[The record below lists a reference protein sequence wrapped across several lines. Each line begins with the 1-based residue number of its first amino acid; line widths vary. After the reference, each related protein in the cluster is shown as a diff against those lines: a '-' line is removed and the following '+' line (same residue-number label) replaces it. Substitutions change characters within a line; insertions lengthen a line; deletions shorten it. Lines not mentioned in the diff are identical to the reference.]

1 MAKVKMM
8 SIEIVALLKDSKK
21 VLELLQRRGAVQLS
35 QGAPEGRME
44 RLDTGRSV
52 AILEKQKATVLRA
65 LAVLDE
71 YAPAKTSLLASLS
84 GRKRL
89 SLSQFAEKSERIDE
103 AMRRAYDI
111 IALQKRIVNAKAEIA
126 QLSAQMDALAPWRA
140 LDLPM
145 SLRGTEMTRA
155 FFGTLPGLYSREDI
169 LKALENDF
177 PDGLL
182 AELEVISASREQS
195 CVFALAHKSAAEEFE
210 KALRAL
216 GFSWVGDSSDILPSK
231 AIYACQSKIEHLK
244 RESDDC
250 AAMLRSSAAAR
261 EDLLFAADH
270 FTLRRDRYEA
280 LQELMLTENTFVLSG
295 YVPQDSAGRL
305 AEELRKKFT
314 LAVSIAEPG
323 EDEDVPVLL
332 KNNALVAPLEDITA
346 SYSLPSR
353 DDIDPNAPMAV
364 FYYLFFGM
372 MLSDAGYG
380 LLISVVTGL
389 ILRFKRPEGSLKLNL
404 QKFFLCGLSTVFWGA
419 LFGSWFGN
427 IVNVVSVSYFG
438 GSDIMKPLWF
448 DPAADPMRLLVFS
461 IGLGFVHVIAGLGI
475 KFYMFWKGGKKLDAL
490 FDIGLWW
497 VVFAGL
503 LCLVAGYQINTGFP
517 LSTVGGAVAIAGAA
531 GLVLTQ
537 GRDSPSLGGKILGGL
552 GSLYGITGYFSDVL
566 SYCRLMALGLVTGI
580 IGTVFN
586 AIGNLAGTSFFG
598 TVMLIAVFAA
608 GHAINLAI
616 NCLGAYVHCNR
627 LQYVEFFSKFYEGG
641 GKPFK
646 PLTVNTKYYTFEEE
660 TNHV

>member
-8 SIEIVALLKDSKK
+8 SIEIVALLRDSKK
-21 VLELLQRRGAVQLS
+21 VLELLQRRGAVQIKEC
-35 QGAPEGRME
+35 APEGHME

-52 AILEKQKATVLRA
+52 AILEKQKATVMSA
-65 LAVLDE
+65 LSVLDE
-71 YAPAKTSLLASLS
+71 YAPAKSSLLASFG

-89 SLSQFAEKSERIDE
+89 SLSQFAEKDAKIDDI
-103 AMRRAYDI
+103 MRRAYDI
-111 IALQKRIVNAKAEIA
+111 IALQKRILDAKAEIVR
-126 QLSAQMDALAPWRA
+126 LSAQIDALAPWRA
-140 LDLPM
+140 LDITM
-145 SLRGTEMTRA
+145 SLRGTETTRA
-155 FFGTLPGLYSREDI
+155 FFGTLPGLYSRENI

-182 AELEVISASREQS
+182 AEVEVISASREQS
-195 CVFALAHKSAAEEFE
+195 CVFALAHESAAEEFE
-210 KALRAL
+210 KAVRAL
-216 GFSWVGDSSDILPSK
+216 GFSRISDPSDILPSK
-231 AIYACQSKIEHLK
+231 AIEACESKIEGLRK
-244 RESDDC
+244 QIDDC
-250 AAMLRSSAAAR
+250 AVALKDSADAR
-261 EDLLFAADH
+261 DDLLFAADH

-295 YVPQDSAGRL
+295 YVPQDRAERL
-305 AEELRKKFT
+305 SEELKRKFT
-314 LAVSIAEPG
+314 VAVSISEPT

-332 KNNALVAPLEDITA
+332 KNNALVEPLEDITA
-346 SYSLPSR
+346 AYSLPSKS
-353 DDIDPNAPMAV
+353 DIDPNVPMAF

-380 LLISVVTGL
+380 LLISIATWL
-389 ILRFKRPEGSLKLNL
+389 ILRFKRPEGSLKLNM

-427 IVNVVSVSYFG
+427 IVNVISVSYLG
-438 GSDIMKPLWF
+438 LGEIMKPLWF
-448 DPAADPMRLLVFS
+448 DPATDPMRLLIFS
-461 IGLGFVHVIAGLGI
+461 IALGFVHVMVGLGI
-475 KFYMFWKGGKKLDAL
+475 KFYMLWREGKKLDAF

-503 LCLVAGYQINTGFP
+503 LCIVAGSQINTGFP
-517 LSTVGGAVAIAGAA
+517 LGTIGGAIAIAGAV

-537 GRDSPSLGGKILGGL
+537 GRESPTLRGKILGGL
-552 GSLYGITGYFSDVL
+552 GSLYSITGYFSDVL

-586 AIGNLAGTSFFG
+586 TIGSLVGSSIFG
-598 TVMLIAVFAA
+598 TIVLIVVFTA

-646 PLTVNTKYYTFEEE
+646 PLAVNTKYYAFEEE